1 MKKNR
6 EDRQERVF
14 ANYDNREV
22 IETLYEIDRD
32 FRHNRYPGG
41 FPFLAEVIR
50 RLLDRW
56 ALGEDPDPWLPFP
69 HMFNA
74 SSIYSKPIGVFRYWW
89 ASPGEMFKLP
99 CQCGAYRYAVD
110 FNRWFSSAWGYYS
123 CIGCNSFGTVLIG
136 GPTIMDS
143 KISMSAIHV
152 YSNKRNGNY
161 HPQAEDM
168 LKLLKL
174 LEMEKNLR
182 DLLKNKAVQERQKR
196 A

>member
-1 MKKNR
+1 
-6 EDRQERVF
+6 
-14 ANYDNREV
+14 
-22 IETLYEIDRD
+22 
-32 FRHNRYPGG
+32 
-41 FPFLAEVIR
+41 
-50 RLLDRW
+50 
-56 ALGEDPDPWLPFP
+56 
-69 HMFNA
+69 
-74 SSIYSKPIGVFRYWW
+74 
-89 ASPGEMFKLP
+89 
-99 CQCGAYRYAVD
+99 
-110 FNRWFSSAWGYYS
+110 
-123 CIGCNSFGTVLIG
+123 
-136 GPTIMDS
+136 MDS